1 MFDMKYEWLQIE
13 SYFSFRG
20 LLTELG
26 MIEDFSEN
34 EGILVWNMGD
44 RK

>member
-13 SYFSFRG
+13 SKFPFRG

-34 EGILVWNMGD
+34 EGLLVWNMGD
-44 RK
+44 R